1 MFSPKIFDLDF
12 THPAIPGSRMTALRA
27 TEDGAPVLTVAD
39 RASGAIRTCRLED
52 LRVTPDAAI
61 AVTIDGLKALGWRM
75 PWSGS
80 AYAELDLHGVTVTAW
95 RDQMPHIERNGA
107 RLPEEA
113 FVAMALAVAEIVER
127 YAVPL
132 PPLSEATAPSPVEPE
147 PEIEA
152 DEEDRF

>member
-1 MFSPKIFDLDF
+1 MVSPKIFDLDF

-39 RASGAIRTCRLED
+39 RVSGAIRTCHLED
-52 LRVTPDAAI
+52 LRVTPSEAAT
-61 AVTIDGLKALGWRM
+61 TIDGLKALGWRL

-80 AYAELDLHGVTVTAW
+80 SYAELDLHGVTVTAW
-95 RDQMPHIERNGA
+95 RDRVPHIERNGA

-113 FVAMALAVAEIVER
+113 FVAMALAVAAIVER
-127 YAVPL
+127 YAAPL
-132 PPLSEATAPSPVEPE
+132 PPLSEASAPGHVEPE